1 MDIRHLGLADYHA
14 TWQAMRDFTE
24 ARNGDTPDMLWVVEH
39 PPVYTQG
46 LAGKAEHVL
55 NPGNIPIVPID
66 RGGQITYHGPGQ
78 LVIYLLLDIK
88 RAGVG
93 VRPLVSMI
101 ENAVIALLADYG
113 IAAEARADAPG
124 VYVDGCKIASLG
136 LKVRRGC
143 TYHGVALN
151 VDMDLAP
158 FAGINPCGLRG
169 MRMTQL
175 RDLGVAD
182 AMEQV
187 AEKLVSHLLLHWER
201 TRNDQK

>member
-14 TWQAMRDFTE
+14 TWQAMRDVTE
-24 ARNGDTPDMLWVVEH
+24 TRDSDTPDMLWVVEH

-187 AEKLVSHLLLHWER
+187 AEKLCLHLMVHWEM
-201 TRNDQK
+201 TKSHQK

>member
-201 TRNDQK
+201 TRNGQK